1 MKTFKLLLE
10 NCIAVYPNFAKLFE
24 KERHS
29 KEGNQEIDCF
39 FGFGVSY
46 AVFFIG
52 NDCLN
57 EFRLYRRNGELVS
70 IAKLLKGQRVNR
82 YWKHQFVCRDYKGN
96 DLFKPNIGKVLA
108 FYEFVQNNRDSLIT
122 RESYN
127 VCQKELWQQFY
138 SSQDE
143 LIRSAS
149 MPFVNYPAI
158 EIETDPQCQL
168 ASIRFTLAARLTSMS
183 QYILQVSF
191 DNGRIRNIIDWG
203 SKNTFN
209 IIYPQKERDV
219 FIFQDFNGN
228 TYDIKTNSEAN
239 NHSNI
244 RIKGFSEFW
253 EEGRQTIDYY
263 TNIDF
268 EKEMESKG
276 VFIRQQRELL
286 CEDEKMLAWLPTI
299 NFHIKQECNMH
310 CRHCFA
316 EFGDIQGKCVGFD
329 DAKSIICE
337 IGSIPAFRKIT
348 FSGGEPTL
356 FKGIEDL
363 LCLAHDCGLKTSIVT
378 NGSIIKQNKQ
388 LLEKIAKYTD
398 IVAFS
403 IDSFDDEQNRR
414 IGRYYGN
421 DKSVIRFDEWLSLV
435 QTIRQINDKV
445 RIKINTVVTKINCNE
460 YLVNKIKEL
469 SPDRWKI
476 LRMMNVEGQYD
487 ENNAKEIIPSD
498 EEFDAFV
505 RNNKTD
511 EDWIVIEGE
520 NVMKGSYIMI
530 APDGT
535 LFNDVKNHHEY
546 SAPILKVGLCN
557 ALESTPMIR
566 SSFYGRKGEY

>member
-24 KERHS
+24 DERHS

-149 MPFVNYPAI
+149 MPLVNYPAI

-356 FKGIEDL
+356 FKGIEDP
-363 LCLAHDCGLKTSIVT
+363 LCLTHDCGLKTSIVT

-388 LLEKIAKYTD
+388 LLEKIAK
-398 IVAFS
+398 
-403 IDSFDDEQNRR
+403 
-414 IGRYYGN
+414 
-421 DKSVIRFDEWLSLV
+421 
-435 QTIRQINDKV
+435 
-445 RIKINTVVTKINCNE
+445 
-460 YLVNKIKEL
+460 
-469 SPDRWKI
+469 
-476 LRMMNVEGQYD
+476 
-487 ENNAKEIIPSD
+487 
-498 EEFDAFV
+498 
-505 RNNKTD
+505 
-511 EDWIVIEGE
+511 
-520 NVMKGSYIMI
+520 
-530 APDGT
+530 
-535 LFNDVKNHHEY
+535 
-546 SAPILKVGLCN
+546 
-557 ALESTPMIR
+557 
-566 SSFYGRKGEY
+566 